1 MTAGRQHSSSQRP
14 LSKDT
19 ASFLVGVAAVTRMI
33 RARDSLSQAEVARR
47 AGVGEKFVSAIAHGR
62 ANPSVKRI
70 GQLAEGLGLAGA
82 AELASKAEDAA
93 RRIANATV
101 RTPTS

>member
-1 MTAGRQHSSSQRP
+1 MTQGKQPSPSQRP
-14 LSKDT
+14 PSKDT

-33 RARDSLSQAEVARR
+33 RAHHRLSQAEVARR
-47 AGVGEKFVSAIAHGR
+47 AGVGEKFVSAIEHGR
-62 ANPSVKRI
+62 ANPSVRRM

-93 RRIANATV
+93 HRFAVATRRDS
-101 RTPTS
+101 TS